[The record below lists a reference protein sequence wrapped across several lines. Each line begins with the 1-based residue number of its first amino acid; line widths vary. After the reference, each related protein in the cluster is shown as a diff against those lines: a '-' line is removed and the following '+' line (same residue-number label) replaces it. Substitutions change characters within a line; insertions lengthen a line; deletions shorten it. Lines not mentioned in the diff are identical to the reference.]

1 MKELSFLMFLIAFT
15 AILWTLC
22 NKIFNLDQNKT
33 VSLFPSK
40 AKFNLVWGFIF
51 YTTYGLIISK
61 TLWLTIGFDCI
72 IITLSLY
79 LLYIYLLKNFL
90 NGKNIIF
97 SKTITKI
104 LLWKIAR
111 QKQKDKVYKL
121 KNYSINQILRILGLP
136 SYAVEQAGL
145 IVKRIE
151 ELKTIAEKQDFKQSY
166 LTEIIKKLNTPT

>member
-15 AILWTLC
+15 AILWAFC

-33 VSLFPSK
+33 VSIFPSK

-51 YTTYGLIISK
+51 YATYGLIIAK
-61 TLWLTIGFDCI
+61 TFWLTIGFYCI
-72 IITLSLY
+72 ILMLALY

-90 NGKNIIF
+90 IGKNIIF

-111 QKQKDKVYKL
+111 QQQKDKVYKL
-121 KNYSINQILRILGLP
+121 KNYSINQILHILGLP

-166 LTEIIKKLNTPT
+166 LIEIIKKLDNPS

>member
-151 ELKTIAEKQDFKQSY
+151 ELKIVAEKQDFKQSY

>member
-15 AILWTLC
+15 AILWTFC

-51 YTTYGLIISK
+51 YTTYGLIIAK
-61 TLWLTIGFDCI
+61 TLWLKIGFI
-72 IITLSLY
+72 ILIAILFIY
-79 LLYIYLLKNFL
+79 LFYMYLLKNFL

-136 SYAVEQAGL
+136 TYAVEQAGL